1 MERKLRSRDPRRPA
15 ILAQIRW
22 ICRHLP
28 AKGILLF
35 FDEQPIAVKAYG
47 GRRYSSR
54 RRLVL
59 DSRQKTRGRFYLL
72 FVIYDAQSGRI
83 HWAFLPGKDS
93 HHVCQFMRRVRSWYR
108 GAEVWVALD
117 QDTTHPRKSKETR
130 RMMRRLGLHWISLSK
145 SSPDDNP
152 VETLFS
158 DVQLMVL
165 DNSDDPDPRA
175 TQRRISARFR
185 GRNRRKDRRIRIPYL
200 DDSHKGVVSL
210 ND

>member
-1 MERKLRSRDPRRPA
+1 VERKLRSRDPRRPA

-22 ICRHLP
+22 TFRHLP
-28 AKGILLF
+28 AKGTLLF

-47 GRRYSSR
+47 GWRYTSR

-59 DSRQKTRGRFYLL
+59 DSRQKTRGRFYL
-72 FVIYDAQSGRI
+72 FVIYDVRSGRV
-83 HWAFLPGKDS
+83 HWAFLPGKSS
-93 HHVCQFMRRVRSWYR
+93 HHVCQFMHRVRRWYR
-108 GAEVWVALD
+108 DAEVWIALD

-130 RMMRRLGLHWISLSK
+130 RLMRRLKLHWISLPK
-145 SSPDDNP
+145 ASPDDNP

-165 DNSDDPDPRA
+165 DNTDDLDPRA

-185 GRNRRKDRRIRIPYL
+185 GRNRRKDRRIGIPYL
-200 DDSHKGVVSL
+200 NDSHKE
-210 ND
+210 